1 MTVTE
6 ESLRAEGWAHLPT
19 AAFSGAIGPSFARDH
34 QGVTQVGVLA
44 GEMTANEN
52 IGIVHG
58 GAILTF
64 ADIAMG
70 YAVAHALGNA
80 HCATA
85 QLQYQFAGAAR
96 LGEFIVC
103 EPEIVRKTSQLVF
116 VRGLMRVGERTIG
129 SADAIFKVL
138 DEAKLGK
145 LKAG

>member
-1 MTVTE
+1 MAITE
-6 ESLRAEGWAHLPT
+6 ASLLAEGWSRIPT
-19 AAFSGAIGPSFARDH
+19 GAFSSSIGPSFARDDE
-34 QGVTQVGVLA
+34 GKIRVGVLV
-44 GEMTANEN
+44 GPDTANEN

-70 YAVAHALGNA
+70 YAVAQALGNA

-96 LGEFIVC
+96 LGEFIIC

-116 VRGLMRVGERTIG
+116 ARGLMRIDQRTIG
-129 SADAIFKVL
+129 AADAIFKVL
-138 DEAKLGK
+138 DQVKLGR